1 MIHKQSFNPV
11 PTVTRS
17 PLRVAIVRREKN
29 VALSMD
35 VYADNLIAELKQI
48 RPEWEIIEI
57 APEPWSDDLE
67 NLWHSGNPVKKYYER
82 FWRHPRQVKQQ
93 TADIFHIID
102 HTNGHVAYWLR
113 KLGKPVVMTCHDLVQ
128 YVYPEIL
135 RNQSRFPAL
144 SLAMWQYSVKGLNT
158 ADCVVTVSES
168 TARDV
173 THWLKIPPRQV
184 EVVANGVESVFQPLP
199 DNIVRRWRSQYS
211 QPGEICLLNVGS
223 THQRKNIETIL
234 RVVEVLIARGLKV
247 RLWKLGDDFTPEQQ
261 QQIRARQIEPYVSF
275 LRQPDR
281 DALIRFYN
289 AADVLLA
296 PSLYEG
302 FGLTVLEAM
311 ACGTPT
317 IVANASSLPEVV
329 GDAGILVEPLDVEAI
344 ADAVIRLQD
353 SAYRQKIV
361 QQGLARV
368 GQFTWKQAAINLAT
382 IYEQL
387 AWQ

>member
-1 MIHKQSFNPV
+1 MHKSANPV
-11 PTVTRS
+11 AIKTHS

-35 VYADNLIAELKQI
+35 VYADNLIAELKRI
-48 RPEWEIIEI
+48 RPEWEITEI

-67 NLWHSGNPVKKYYER
+67 NLWHSGNPLKKYYER
-82 FWRHPRQVKQQ
+82 FWRHPRQVKQLK
-93 TADIFHIID
+93 ADIFHIID

-113 KLGKPVVMTCHDLVQ
+113 ELGKPVIMTCHDLVQ

-144 SLAMWQYSVKGLNT
+144 SLAMWQYSVKGLNS
-158 ADCVVTVSES
+158 ADRVVSVSQS

-173 THWLKIPPRQV
+173 THWLKIPPQQV
-184 EVVANGVESVFQPLP
+184 EVVANGVDSAFQPLP
-199 DNIVRRWRSQYS
+199 DNLVRQWRSQHS

-234 RVVEVLIARGLKV
+234 KVVEMLNARGIKT
-247 RLWKLGDDFTPEQQ
+247 RLWKLGDRFTSEQQ
-261 QQIRARQIEPYVSF
+261 QQICESEIEPYVSF
-275 LRQPDR
+275 IGQTDH

-311 ACGTPT
+311 ACATPT
-317 IVANASSLPEVV
+317 IVANTSSLPEVV
-329 GDAGILVEPLDVEAI
+329 GDAGILVEPLDIRAI
-344 ADAVIRLQD
+344 ADAVVRLQD

-361 QQGLARV
+361 HQGLARV
-368 GQFTWKQAAINLAT
+368 NRFTWKQAAVDLAA

>member
-1 MIHKQSFNPV
+1 MIHKQPFNPV

-158 ADCVVTVSES
+158 ADCVVTVSQN

-199 DNIVRRWRSQYS
+199 DNIVRRWRSQHS

-234 RVVEVLIARGLKV
+234 KVVEVLIARGLKV

-261 QQIRARQIEPYVSF
+261 QQIRACQIEPYVSF
-275 LRQPDR
+275 LGQPDR

-344 ADAVIRLQD
+344 ADAVVRLQD

-361 QQGLARV
+361 QQGLVRV

-387 AWQ
+387 A

>member
-1 MIHKQSFNPV
+1 MIHKQPLNSV

-329 GDAGILVEPLDVEAI
+329 GNAGILVEPLDVEAI